1 MPFQDG
7 RLQVGDQLVSINK
20 ESLIGVT
27 HEEARS
33 ILTRTKLRYTRRC
46 LKINIY
52 ELSLSFVLKAQL
64 FSLAACNLL
73 FFGYHMFFV
82 FSFASRPD
90 PTVEIAFIRR
100 SLWSGSSRGSLS
112 LQASTGAV
120 TRHLGVAAE
129 PLQSGAVA
137 KITSAKQPTGETLP
151 AIRVSQ
157 VRVQV

>member
-1 MPFQDG
+1 M
-7 RLQVGDQLVSINK
+7 SINK

-33 ILTRTKLRYTRRC
+33 ILARTKLRYTRRC
-46 LKINIY
+46 LIINIY
-52 ELSLSFVLKAQL
+52 EPSPSFVLKAQL
-64 FSLAACNLL
+64 FSLAANMTAACNLL
-73 FFGYHMFFV
+73 LFGYHMFFA

-100 SLWSGSSRGSLS
+100 SLWSGSSRGSLN

-120 TRHLGVAAE
+120 TKHLGVTAE